1 MIFGYFILL
10 ISVMISAIAAWYS
23 VVGLTAIFAAAVV
36 PVMIMGGALEAGKIV
51 ATVWLH
57 NNWRRVGIAFKL
69 YLIPAIIFL
78 MLLTSMGIYGFL
90 AKAHGDQSLV
100 SGDAMARVAIF
111 DEKIKISKDNI
122 DANRRALKQLDE
134 AVDQVMGRSTDEKGA
149 DKAVQI
155 RRSQQKERVRLQ
167 SEIQA
172 EQKTITA
179 ISAEAAPLRAEFR
192 KIEAEVGPIK
202 YIAALI
208 YGDAAS
214 QNMLEAA
221 VRWVIILIVV
231 VFDPLALT
239 LILAANKQLEWARQ
253 GKGGWIH
260 DEEDRPVE
268 EKPAVVTPA
277 VEDAEPT
284 VEKVTAEATPTE
296 PVVEEPAHC
305 PKCNTQIIDAPGV
318 GPCCPN
324 KECDVFD
331 NILGAL
337 EEQRRAQEQ
346 KELEEFFMRG
356 QLIARGLDADQD
368 ARTVEEANAKL
379 AEIESEDPDLDTI
392 AAQAQEIK
400 AVEKERDD
408 LIEALIGIT
417 AERDSVQ
424 RELDQAHAARAS
436 IAEEL
441 EQTVTG
447 LYASESMLTVSE
459 EETDIL
465 RGRVTELETQA
476 TQQQEWIT
484 QLEQDLREA
493 IQLAHDKIQELNA
506 LNTVQATVDGPL
518 EQELSPPVITRDNT
532 VRYQDKSYNLQAFNT
547 LFPEMAVR
555 PDSDPVPDTQASFGT
570 EFPKNQKKGDMFLRV
585 DYLPSRL
592 YKWNGVK
599 WIETDKAQTD
609 RYAYDQAYIKLLVE
623 KLQRGEY
630 DPDDLNDTERQQVA
644 DYLKS
649 PPDA

>member
-1 MIFGYFILL
+1 
-10 ISVMISAIAAWYS
+10 
-23 VVGLTAIFAAAVV
+23 
-36 PVMIMGGALEAGKIV
+36 
-51 ATVWLH
+51 
-57 NNWRRVGIAFKL
+57 
-69 YLIPAIIFL
+69 
-78 MLLTSMGIYGFL
+78 
-90 AKAHGDQSLV
+90 
-100 SGDAMARVAIF
+100 MARVAIY

-122 DANRRALKQLDE
+122 DANRKALKQLDE
-134 AVDQVMGRSTDEKGA
+134 AVDQVMGRSSDEKGA
-149 DKAVQI
+149 DKAVAV
-155 RRSQQKERVRLQ
+155 RRSQQKERIRLQ

-179 ISAEAAPLRAEFR
+179 LGQEAAPLRAEFR

-208 YGDAAS
+208 YGDDAS

-221 VRWVIILIVV
+221 VRWVIILIVI
-231 VFDPLALT
+231 VFDPLALC
-239 LILAANKQLEWARQ
+239 LILAANKQLEWARK
-253 GKGGWIH
+253 GEGGWVH
-260 DEEDRPVE
+260 DQDGTIVGVTPDLKIEEQ
-268 EKPAVVTPA
+268 KPAEPLPA
-277 VEDAEPT
+277 EEPK
-284 VEKVTAEATPTE
+284 EPEPE
-296 PVVEEPAHC
+296 PVHC

-337 EEQRRAQEQ
+337 EEQRLAQEE
-346 KELEEFFMRG
+346 KELNEFLLRG
-356 QLIARGLDADQD
+356 RLIARGLDADED
-368 ARTVEEANAKL
+368 VRTAEEANAKL
-379 AEIESEDPDLDTI
+379 AEIEADDPDLEII
-392 AAQAQEIK
+392 AEQAK
-400 AVEKERDD
+400 AIEEVGKERDE
-408 LIEALIGIT
+408 LIEALIGVA

-424 RELDQAHAARAS
+424 QQLDQAHVARTE
-436 IAEEL
+436 IAQEL
-441 EQTVTG
+441 EQTITG

-459 EETDIL
+459 EEKDIL

-476 TQQQEWIT
+476 TQQQEWIN

-493 IQLAHDKIQELNA
+493 VQIAHDKTQELNNLKTA
-506 LNTVQATVDGPL
+506 QDTVDDPL
-518 EQELSPPVITRDNT
+518 EEELSPPVITRDNT

-547 LFPEMAVR
+547 LFPDLAVR
-555 PDSDPVPDTQASFGT
+555 PDSGTAPETQASFGT

-644 DYLKS
+644 DYLKN